1 MNRRQTARRLA
12 QSAVERGEPLAWFEE
27 LYSRA
32 DSADVSVVPWAD
44 LEPNPNLVQWL
55 DREALEGAGRRALVV
70 GCGLGDDAEELD
82 RRGFA
87 VTAFDISA
95 SAIELAM
102 RRFPSTRVA
111 YQADDLFHPPAAWSG
126 GYDLVHEAYT
136 LQVLPVELRPAA
148 MRRLAAFV
156 AEGGTLLVI
165 ARAREAGEPLDQM
178 PWPVAQAEL
187 SLLGRCGLEEH
198 SFEDYLD
205 AEKPPVRRFRAR
217 YRRPRR

>member
-102 RRFPSTRVA
+102 RRFPSTRVRI
-111 YQADDLFHPPAAWSG
+111 SG
-126 GYDLVHEAYT
+126 
-136 LQVLPVELRPAA
+136 
-148 MRRLAAFV
+148 
-156 AEGGTLLVI
+156 
-165 ARAREAGEPLDQM
+165 
-178 PWPVAQAEL
+178 
-187 SLLGRCGLEEH
+187 
-198 SFEDYLD
+198 
-205 AEKPPVRRFRAR
+205 
-217 YRRPRR
+217 